1 MTVPIRPDP
10 AARKRRKKKPPD
22 AAEVHDATW
31 RATIGEN
38 ITLVPLTGDAANV
51 ARKSDACRN

>member
-1 MTVPIRPDP
+1 VTVPIRPDP
-10 AARKRRKKKPPD
+10 AARKRRRKKAAD

-51 ARKSDACRN
+51 TRKSDACR